1 MRTLLRKFFRWLFP
15 ESDRSEIPSLEE
27 LKAELHLRKRA
38 IANGRKELPPS
49 DSTRPDEVEGGI
61 RERLAREKRKI
72 DKKYELQRESLRG
85 KLARLQSGTG
95 VADIKSQVIGAVTDF
110 KVAADQTITDLYVV
124 YRRAEGHQNALKI
137 FREKNKLTAPASYPD
152 SQLLYWGI
160 IGIILVIE
168 IALSAYFFSQ
178 GHSMGYLG
186 GVSLA
191 VAVSVCNIGLTIVA
205 SLLLLRQLFHRNWL
219 RRIFFGA
226 IYGLTLACVVLINFF
241 FAHVRDVM
249 SAPNFFA
256 DNPTGAVPVQAIVH
270 TLLSGS
276 FALQSLDSYLFLG
289 ITTFFCLI
297 AIIDVYKMDDPYPG
311 YGRRERHFER
321 AYEDW
326 VDQKEQS
333 LSNLATSRDR
343 KIQAVEGF
351 KDQLHEKSMLQ
362 TALLQNAHD
371 ISLKQTQLL
380 HLLIGQE
387 QELVDFYR
395 SLNRASRKTPPPTYF
410 DEQTSEGTPDTI
422 DPLRPLISNEDLL
435 DQQRAYDAA
444 REEAAKNMHQAYA
457 DATAKINSL
466 AFTKD

>member
-15 ESDRSEIPSLEE
+15 ESDRSEVPSLEE
-27 LKAELHLRKRA
+27 LKAELHLRKQA
-38 IANGRKELPPS
+38 IASGRKELPSS
-49 DSTRPDEVEGGI
+49 DSTRPDEVEVGI
-61 RERLAREKRKI
+61 RERLAHEKRKV
-72 DKKYELQRESLRG
+72 DKKYDLQRESLRG
-85 KLARLQSGTG
+85 KLARLQSGAG

-191 VAVSVCNIGLTIVA
+191 VAVSICNIGLTIVA

-226 IYGLTLACVVLINFF
+226 IYGLILACVLLINFF

-276 FALQSLDSYLFLG
+276 LALQSLDSYLFLG
-289 ITTFFCLI
+289 ITLFFCLI

-326 VDQKEQS
+326 VEQKEQS

-343 KIQAVEGF
+343 KIQVIEGF

-371 ISLKQTQLL
+371 VSLKQTQLL
-380 HLLIGQE
+380 HLLNGYE
-387 QELVDFYR
+387 LELVTFYR
-395 SLNRASRKTPPPTYF
+395 SLNRASRTTPSPSYF
-410 DEQTSEGTPDTI
+410 DEQTTERAHETI
-422 DPLRPLISNEDLL
+422 DPLRPLISNEELL
-435 DQQRAYDAA
+435 DQQRAYDSA
-444 REEAAKNMHQAYA
+444 REEAAKSMHQAYA

-466 AFTKD
+466 AFSKD